1 VHRDAQDIADSVSTT
16 FTLKGNAMSI
26 DTAGMAQMDRLGRIL
41 LEKASEAIVFS
52 DGQGIIRFW
61 SPGAERMFGFMAAE
75 AVGQSLDIIIP
86 EPQRARHWEGFSRV
100 MATGESRYG
109 DGDLMA
115 VPGLRKDGTR
125 ISLEF
130 TIIPLFNENGQME
143 GMTAILRDAT
153 KRFEEMRAL
162 RRELA
167 AACAALER

>member
-1 VHRDAQDIADSVSTT
+1 
-16 FTLKGNAMSI
+16 MSI
-26 DTAGMAQMDRLGRIL
+26 GASGSAQMDRLGRVL

-52 DGQGIIRFW
+52 DGQGIIQFW
-61 SPGAERMFGFMAAE
+61 SSGAERMFGFMAAE

-86 EPQRARHWEGFSRV
+86 EPQRARHWEGFNRV

-109 DGDLMA
+109 HGDLMA

-130 TIIPLFNENGQME
+130 TIVPLLDENGRME
-143 GMTAILRDAT
+143 GMTAILRDVS

-167 AACAALER
+167 MARGATDK